1 MAKLT
6 DSRKP
11 VLLVCETKNNGA
23 PTVIGTHL
31 DTLGWKSVCFL
42 LGLGANAAAV
52 TMKIQES
59 ADAASWADI
68 AGAVIAALD
77 SDDDNKVVA
86 LEVALVSPRLR
97 YLKPVI
103 TISDAA
109 PGAALSLWALLGD
122 LSTAAADFAPKDLA
136 QRVSV

>member
-23 PTVIGTHL
+23 PTVIGTQL

-42 LGLGANAAAV
+42 LGVGQITAAL
-52 TMKIQES
+52 TLKIQES
-59 ADAASWADI
+59 ADLACWADI
-68 AGAVIAALD
+68 AGAAITALVAT
-77 SDDDNKVVA
+77 DDDKVVA
-86 LEVALVSPRLR
+86 LEIALVTPRLR
-97 YLKPVI
+97 YLRPVI